1 MTDGRGT
8 TKNSNRSQ
16 EYHHRT
22 SSYAKMHST
31 QVAVATTQ
39 TIRPQAHKQSIMA
52 LMGMIA
58 WITNIGHCCLHSLP
72 CVLTYLQR
80 QTSPPR
86 PYTLHTHVLA
96 QSVVN
101 FCSNANTHYGFKK
114 KIQPLPIQNLHRFNA
129 QTRTNRASQK
139 KPCLLGPALPHP
151 PTSRP
156 PPTPLP
162 KNRNT
167 HHRLKRRID
176 EAPPPQPHERER

>member
-101 FCSNANTHYGFKK
+101 FCSNANTHYGFLKK
-114 KIQPLPIQNLHRFNA
+114 KPTFTNPKSASFQCPNPNEPRQSKKNLAF
-129 QTRTNRASQK
+129 
-139 KPCLLGPALPHP
+139 
-151 PTSRP
+151 
-156 PPTPLP
+156 
-162 KNRNT
+162 
-167 HHRLKRRID
+167 
-176 EAPPPQPHERER
+176 